1 MIEAIFG
8 RQRTWQ
14 RRACIVLCLV
24 TTGLGIGL
32 MVVGDDPAEGAMIAV
47 VGIIAGVLLARM
59 VEETTKRATTS
70 AILGDIARMGAT
82 TPMGTAGSGR
92 GPSLPEDVPSGGGD
106 PADGGDAAHA
116 PPDESGAE
124 HDGPG
129 SHGGAPSSNGR
140 VD

>member
-59 VEETTKRATTS
+59 VEETTNRAATS
-70 AILGDIARMGAT
+70 AILGDIARMDAT
-82 TPMGTAGSGR
+82 TPMGMASSSRPVVSEGVS
-92 GPSLPEDVPSGGGD
+92 PDDVPEDVGRGAPTAPD
-106 PADGGDAAHA
+106 DGGADAGA
-116 PPDESGAE
+116 PGRD
-124 HDGPG
+124 
-129 SHGGAPSSNGR
+129 GGAPSSNGR